1 MKPTKL
7 SYVFCFC
14 ADDVTADADDS
25 PGNKKE
31 TNENYR
37 KPHLGLRC
45 DVWYNKKH
53 CG

>member
-25 PGNKKE
+25 PAKNRRVSVSTKVKQ
-31 TNENYR
+31 
-37 KPHLGLRC
+37 K
-45 DVWYNKKH
+45 
-53 CG
+53 